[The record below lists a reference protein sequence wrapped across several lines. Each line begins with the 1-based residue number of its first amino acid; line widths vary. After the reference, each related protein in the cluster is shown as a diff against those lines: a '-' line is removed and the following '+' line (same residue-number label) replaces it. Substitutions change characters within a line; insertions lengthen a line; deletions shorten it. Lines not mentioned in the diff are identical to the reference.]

1 MLPDILRNAKNDFI
15 FCNNT
20 SFVEDVYKAAMKI
33 GFLPGRDFQLAAIA
47 SGVTFTGLGLLDRK
61 GADENARIL
70 QVASQQPSND
80 PSKGDSDMD
89 EKTKKDEEK
98 AAEAAKNKPAGG
110 APDNPG
116 TDDPQKRI
124 TELEMEN
131 KALKAKVA
139 ELQKRVEE
147 LEAERQAAANKSR
160 ARNLLAKLE
169 KQGVDFGGDDER
181 EMELKRLTE
190 LSDEAFAATEAAFSR
205 MARKAKADAQA
216 KEEKPDKP
224 EKKEASIGYVPILK
238 LAPTLW
244 KESKEFYEQQ
254 KTKQKLSPET
264 ENEDTSSSI

>member
-1 MLPDILRNAKNDFI
+1 
-15 FCNNT
+15 
-20 SFVEDVYKAAMKI
+20 
-33 GFLPGRDFQLAAIA
+33 
-47 SGVTFTGLGLLDRK
+47 
-61 GADENARIL
+61 
-70 QVASQQPSND
+70 
-80 PSKGDSDMD
+80 MD

-98 AAEAAKNKPAGG
+98 AAEAAKNKPACG
-110 APDNPG
+110 APENPG

-124 TELEMEN
+124 SELEKEN

-224 EKKEASIGYVPILK
+224 EKKEAAKAEDDPPMRSDAGVRPRDVDDRKTSLEDK
-238 LAPTLW
+238 LRDGFMAAY
-244 KESKEFYEQQ
+244 ESRVGAAANQ
-254 KTKQKLSPET
+254 
-264 ENEDTSSSI
+264 